1 MNRGIATGLASAAL
15 IATLGVTALA
25 APLNPFSV
33 KVSRNAHPGGTL
45 QVQVIEAPRLGGKSV
60 KYAASAV
67 VHFATGDVTVTMLPK
82 GKSFVASVKVP
93 VSTTE
98 KSGAVGV
105 DVTVSANGNA
115 LVLHGSGNINSVKSS
130 R

>member
-1 MNRGIATGLASAAL
+1 MNRGIAIGLASAAL
-15 IATLGVTALA
+15 VVTLGMTAMA
-25 APLNPFSV
+25 APLSPFSV

-45 QVQVIEAPRLGGKSV
+45 HLQVIEAPRLGAKSV
-60 KYAASAV
+60 KYTASAV
-67 VHFATGDVTVTMLPK
+67 VHFATGDVAANMLPK

-93 VSTTE
+93 VSATE

-105 DVTVSANGNA
+105 DVTVSINGNA
-115 LVLHGSGNINSVKSS
+115 LLLHGSGNIKSVKSS